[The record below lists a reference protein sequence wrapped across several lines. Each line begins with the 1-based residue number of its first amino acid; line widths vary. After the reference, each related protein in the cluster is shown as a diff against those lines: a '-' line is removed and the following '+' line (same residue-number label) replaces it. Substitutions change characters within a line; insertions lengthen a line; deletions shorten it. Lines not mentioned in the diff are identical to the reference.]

1 MDGEALN
8 GVLISHLSCWCAG
21 VMLNQENDVTRVFEQ
36 ARTMR
41 RWNQRRHG
49 NRQSGCSRL
58 SACAGRMA
66 EAAHSPARMSQ
77 TRSG

>member
-58 SACAGRMA
+58 SACAGRT
-66 EAAHSPARMSQ
+66 EGAAHSPALRIHA
-77 TRSG
+77 RSG